1 MISAK
6 VICDSIS
13 PSRVRLTTM
22 ELNYHR
28 FIHAEAKTH
37 RILSLDD
44 EEYEIVLK
52 QDVDLMDDPML
63 SRNASSSRAI
73 PVKRMIKQVA
83 ENPAMPIHWGK
94 NQPGMQARE
103 ECNNLVTMDWDY
115 YNDCE
120 CTGTRERAWKEAA
133 DNAVSKARA
142 FGFAGYHKQ
151 VVNRLLE
158 PFQWIS
164 VVVTATEWDNF
175 FKLRLHKDAQ
185 PEMRVLAEHMKKAM
199 DESIPVELQPGD
211 WHLPYVDLGDF
222 DDSGDPIPE
231 AIKCSVARCARVS
244 YLNHDNSAPDI
255 SKDIALADMLL
266 VAGHMSPFEHIATPM
281 NFAKD
286 TFELAWENGVTHK
299 DRDNNFWSGNF
310 RGFLQYRQLLDA

>member
-13 PSRVRLTTM
+13 PSGVRLTTM

-52 QDVDLMDDPML
+52 QDVDLMDDPIL

-73 PVKRMIKQVA
+73 PVKRMLHQVR

-103 ECNNLVTMDWDY
+103 EI
-115 YNDCE
+115 E
-120 CTGTRERAWKEAA
+120 CPPLAQDVWKYASELAVDRAYELK
-133 DNAVSKARA
+133 DLDT
-142 FGFAGYHKQ
+142 HKQ
-151 VVNRLLE
+151 IVNRVLE
-158 PFQWIS
+158 PFQWIK
-164 VVVTATEWDNF
+164 VIVTATEWDNF

-185 PEMRVLAEHMKKAM
+185 PEIQELARCMKTAM
-199 DESIPVELQPGD
+199 DESIPVELHPGE
-211 WHLPYVDLGDF
+211 WHLPYISA
-222 DDSGDPIPE
+222 DDCVKTTTDNFV
-231 AIKCSVARCARVS
+231 KLSVARCARVS

-266 VAGHMSPFEHIATPM
+266 ESGHMSPFEHIATPM
-281 NFAKD
+281 DFVKD

-310 RGFLQYRQLLDA
+310 RGFLQYRKLLDAWSVERYHWV